1 MHSDYR
7 LGQPKPARN
16 WKHDPAI
23 RQGRPKD
30 KEALAGREQ
39 GVGGGMDTAAQR
51 DCGAFQPL
59 TPLSRY
65 HSYLMVDTRLG
76 ERGRRRSPASQGA
89 SQQRGNTAQGD
100 DS

>member
-1 MHSDYR
+1 MQSDYR

-39 GVGGGMDTAAQR
+39 GAGGRGW
-51 DCGAFQPL
+51 
-59 TPLSRY
+59 
-65 HSYLMVDTRLG
+65 TRLHKG
-76 ERGRRRSPASQGA
+76 TVEPSSH
-89 SQQRGNTAQGD
+89 
-100 DS
+100 